1 MPPTPKAQL
10 SAKNELQAELD
21 EALEDISS
29 VKEVLSEAYT
39 PEASRAQ
46 LVKAVSD
53 ALEILEDYEDD
64 DDAGEDQQ
72 PEPEDDDE

>member
-1 MPPTPKAQL
+1 MPPTPKSQL
-10 SAKNELQAELD
+10 SATNELQAELN
-21 EALEDISS
+21 EALEDIGS

-53 ALEILEDYEDD
+53 ALEILEDYEDED
-64 DDAGEDQQ
+64 EDDAGQVDAS
-72 PEPEDDDE
+72 EDDDE

>member
-46 LVKAVSD
+46 LVKALSD

-64 DDAGEDQQ
+64 DAGEDEQ